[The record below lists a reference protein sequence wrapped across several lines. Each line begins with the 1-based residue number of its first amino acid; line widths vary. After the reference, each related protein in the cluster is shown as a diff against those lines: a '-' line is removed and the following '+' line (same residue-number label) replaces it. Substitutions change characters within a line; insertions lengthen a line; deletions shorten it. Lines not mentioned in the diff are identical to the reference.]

1 MLQSVRNS
9 TETSSARWCE
19 VFRNLDPNSNP
30 KPLDT
35 ISNPNPNPN
44 PPGQARPDADL
55 SKEGAALIE
64 VVTKLIAN
72 HAGG

>member
-1 MLQSVRNS
+1 MRTPS
-9 TETSSARWCE
+9 E
-19 VFRNLDPNSNP
+19 
-30 KPLDT
+30 
-35 ISNPNPNPN
+35 PNPNPN
-44 PPGQARPDADL
+44 HPNVPGQARPDADL

>member
-1 MLQSVRNS
+1 MVRSNLGTTTGS
-9 TETSSARWCE
+9 TLTLIRTLSLLLTRTLTPTLI
-19 VFRNLDPNSNP
+19 NTNH
-30 KPLDT
+30 
-35 ISNPNPNPN
+35 PN

>member
-1 MLQSVRNS
+1 MVRSSLGTLTQTLTPTLIS
-9 TETSSARWCE
+9 T
-19 VFRNLDPNSNP
+19 NH
-30 KPLDT
+30 
-35 ISNPNPNPN
+35 PN

>member
-1 MLQSVRNS
+1 MWFLRAQDGAKYLGTLTLIR
-9 TETSSARWCE
+9 TLT
-19 VFRNLDPNSNP
+19 

-44 PPGQARPDADL
+44 PPCQARPDADL